1 MTPCQQEA
9 IEGPSALVKPKGYWG
24 RILQNIIITYQIHR
38 LNWKRKKPLVICRL
52 WRKSEVEFM
61 ADKALELAF
70 KLRPLLCIRMKCM
83 YIRMFYCTFKHSCMY
98 AWMRTYTRY
107 KQCGLNVRHQ
117 YNTIFLLF
125 GHWYQLNLWLC
136 CHLRLNSKAAA
147 TDPAKTTIVL
157 NITSYRRNLYN
168 LLCSG
173 TIRHFCIWP
182 RVRGSSIAVL
192 QTKNTA
198 IKASKLQIKR
208 TVSLRCTFWVPDSSF
223 YIYHCWD

>member
-98 AWMRTYTRY
+98 AWMRTYTHVINSAVWI
-107 KQCGLNVRHQ
+107 CVISITQ
-117 YNTIFLLF
+117 YS
-125 GHWYQLNLWLC
+125 C
-136 CHLRLNSKAAA
+136 CLV
-147 TDPAKTTIVL
+147 TD
-157 NITSYRRNLYN
+157 S
-168 LLCSG
+168 
-173 TIRHFCIWP
+173 
-182 RVRGSSIAVL
+182 SSICGFVVTSDLTQKQQQQIQLKRQSYSISRHIDVIFTTFFAVA
-192 QTKNTA
+192 Q
-198 IKASKLQIKR
+198 
-208 TVSLRCTFWVPDSSF
+208 
-223 YIYHCWD
+223 